1 MSLIKYNSHPSSTL
15 FDQFFNT
22 NIGDFMGNDFFKN
35 QPSVNVIESDDAF
48 RVELAAPGLDKE
60 DFAVQIEKDQLMI
73 SVEKEQ
79 DKVEEGEKFMRR
91 EFGYQKFQRSFNLG
105 DQINTEGIG
114 ATYEN
119 GILVINLPKKEEAQ
133 VIKRNIEIS

>member
-1 MSLIKYNSHPSSTL
+1 
-15 FDQFFNT
+15 
-22 NIGDFMGNDFFKN
+22 MGNDFFKN